1 MAQARK
7 TPSRKVY
14 LMTARDNALETVSA
28 KGRTISLREITD
40 ADRNSLLEFATLVP
54 AHDLLFLNRDIRN
67 SKVVEAWVGQ
77 SLNNQIYSLV
87 AEEGERIVGCVAMVG
102 DELSWSAHVTNVR
115 LLVAPDCRGL
125 GVGRALTQ
133 HCLGHARE
141 QGVLKVSARMS
152 PDQGGALHLF
162 EELGFRPEALLRN
175 EVKDLDGNFH
185 DIAVM
190 ALDLN

>member
-1 MAQARK
+1 
-7 TPSRKVY
+7 
-14 LMTARDNALETVSA
+14 MTTQDNPLETVCA
-28 KGRTISLREITD
+28 GERTISLREITD
-40 ADRNSLLEFATLVP
+40 GDRKSLLDFANRVP

-67 SKVVEAWVGQ
+67 SKVVDAWVDQ
-77 SLNNQIYSLV
+77 SLGNQIYSLV
-87 AEEGERIVGCVAMVG
+87 AEEGGQIVGCVALVG
-102 DELSWSAHVTNVR
+102 DELGWSAHVTNLR
-115 LLVAPDCRGL
+115 LLVAPESRGV
-125 GVGRALTQ
+125 GVGRAMTQ
-133 HCLGHARE
+133 RCLSHARE

-190 ALDLN
+190 ALGLN